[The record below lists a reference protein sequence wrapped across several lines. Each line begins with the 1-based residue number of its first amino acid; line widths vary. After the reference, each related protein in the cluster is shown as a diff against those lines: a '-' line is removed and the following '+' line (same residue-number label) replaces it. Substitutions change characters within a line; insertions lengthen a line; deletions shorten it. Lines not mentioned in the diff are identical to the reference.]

1 MSVKNRLLEI
11 RLHMG
16 YKTQQ
21 EFAEYLGI
29 ERWLYNRYENNK
41 VQPNSENLLK
51 ICLKT
56 GKRIEEVIYKV
67 SEE

>member
-1 MSVKNRLLEI
+1 
-11 RLHMG
+11 MG